1 MPTAQPS
8 PGPIPGPD
16 PEALYAI
23 PGFRNT
29 VFLKPLLCGRYR
41 NVSVGEFSYYSDFH
55 DPLPFFERNLRYN
68 FGFSGARFEVG
79 RYCAIAHGATFV
91 MDDANHATVGPSSF
105 PFPVFGGAWA
115 DAMAVSDMPI
125 DRRGDIRIGHDVW
138 IGYEALILPGVRI
151 GHGAIVGARAVVSRD
166 VPDYAVVAGNPA
178 QVVRTRFD
186 TDTVARLLSLRWWDW
201 PPSRVAAA
209 VPLLIAGEVGR
220 LEAFSAEGGD
230 MGTSGSALRASGPDA
245 ERDD

>member
-1 MPTAQPS
+1 MPTGLPNL
-8 PGPIPGPD
+8 GPDSGPD
-16 PEALYAI
+16 PDALYAI

-29 VFLKPLLCGRYR
+29 VFLKPLLAERYP
-41 NVSVGEFSYYSDFH
+41 NVSVGAFSYYSDFD

-91 MDDANHATVGPSSF
+91 MDDANHATAGPSSF

-115 DAMAVSDMPI
+115 DAMAVSDLPI

-138 IGYEALILPGVRI
+138 IGYEAMVLPGVRI
-151 GHGAIVGARAVVSRD
+151 GHGAIVGARAVVARD

-178 QVVRTRFD
+178 QMVRSRFD
-186 TDTVARLLSLRWWDW
+186 SQTVARLLALCWWDW
-201 PPSRVAAA
+201 PPHRIAAA
-209 VPLLIAGEVGR
+209 VPLLVGGDVDR
-220 LEAFSAEGGD
+220 LETFAAGAVDVAAPGGACPSAGP
-230 MGTSGSALRASGPDA
+230 AS
-245 ERDD
+245 ERHD